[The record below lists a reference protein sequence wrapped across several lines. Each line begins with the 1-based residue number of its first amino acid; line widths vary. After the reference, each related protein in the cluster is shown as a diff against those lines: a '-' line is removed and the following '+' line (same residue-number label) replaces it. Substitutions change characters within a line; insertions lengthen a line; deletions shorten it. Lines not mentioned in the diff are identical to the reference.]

1 MEREKGP
8 NACPA
13 VQGSGRG
20 VQELMA
26 LSKAQK
32 SLKKWTK
39 QKWRTKSGKNSILG
53 PDATGEH
60 YAPDA
65 AHRARSKAETARRD
79 AIKRK
84 KTKEGEQYAS
94 YKK

>member
-1 MEREKGP
+1 
-8 NACPA
+8 
-13 VQGSGRG
+13 
-20 VQELMA
+20 MA

-39 QKWRTKSGKNSILG
+39 RKWRTKSGKNSILG

-84 KTKEGEQYAS
+84 KTKDGEQYAS

>member
-1 MEREKGP
+1 
-8 NACPA
+8 
-13 VQGSGRG
+13 
-20 VQELMA
+20 MA
-26 LSKAQK
+26 LSAAQK

-39 QKWRTKSGKNSILG
+39 QKWRTKSGKNSVVG

-65 AHRARSKAETARRD
+65 AHRARSKSETARRD
-79 AIKRK
+79 AIKK
-84 KTKEGEQYAS
+84 KTTEEGKQYAS